1 MERKLSIC
9 VRLSL
14 CALGL
19 LPQPALI
26 VLTSE
31 TLTMGK
37 KAAKSTRKF
46 AASGQLKKTIQ
57 ARRKHR
63 DIKKKVEKRQAAKG
77 KGKQVP
83 EDSDVSDEEDGGV
96 QEASGKYVVVTF
108 IEDCQRG
115 PECDELQV
123 EEYVGG

>member
-14 CALGL
+14 CVLGL

-31 TLTMGK
+31 TPTMGK

-96 QEASGKYVVVTF
+96 QEASGKYVVVAF
-108 IEDCQRG
+108 IEDCRRG

>member
-1 MERKLSIC
+1 
-9 VRLSL
+9 
-14 CALGL
+14 
-19 LPQPALI
+19 
-26 VLTSE
+26 
-31 TLTMGK
+31 MGK

-123 EEYVGG
+123 EAYVGG

>member
-14 CALGL
+14 CVLGL

-31 TLTMGK
+31 TQTMGK

-63 DIKKKVEKRQAAKG
+63 DIKKKAEKRQAGKG
-77 KGKQVP
+77 KGKQVA
-83 EDSDVSDEEDGGV
+83 EDSDASDGEDEEV
-96 QEASGKYVVVTF
+96 EETSGK
-108 IEDCQRG
+108 
-115 PECDELQV
+115 
-123 EEYVGG
+123 